1 MQGRRA
7 AQTTFCLWQT
17 FLELRSIYSKVRGRL
32 KCSIVSPLSISKSVT
47 SEWLLVS
54 TLHRVGSREV
64 CAFGLAGQEGRE
76 DFLPPPHRTRGK
88 RFLPALRSQTLVAAP
103 PGGNSEQLPG
113 TQRGGLELTEGR
125 SWAITWG
132 SGGGDIRREQAPVGP
147 TSRLLPRRIYSSP
160 YPIFSFSRHTRYF
173 PIGRNQ
179 NLKQKQN
186 QLRESRKTGGR
197 PGFGAAGCGGSQ
209 TQ

>member
-1 MQGRRA
+1 MLLGETGDSGHRNEHLLLPMQGRRA

-17 FLELRSIYSKVRGRL
+17 FLELRSIYSKVRGHL
-32 KCSIVSPLSISKSVT
+32 KCGIVSPLSISKSVT

-132 SGGGDIRREQAPVGP
+132 AGEGGVTSGGN
-147 TSRLLPRRIYSSP
+147 RLQSDPPAGCCHEEYTARL
-160 YPIFSFSRHTRYF
+160 TRYF
-173 PIGRNQ
+173 RF
-179 NLKQKQN
+179 LDT
-186 QLRESRKTGGR
+186 LDTSLLEETKT
-197 PGFGAAGCGGSQ
+197 
-209 TQ
+209 

>member
-1 MQGRRA
+1 MDLLARKEERTSSRRPIEPGASASSPPFAPKRWWQRPLVETRSNCRGPRGAGLNSRRA
-7 AQTTFCLWQT
+7 GA
-17 FLELRSIYSKVRGRL
+17 G
-32 KCSIVSPLSISKSVT
+32 PL
-47 SEWLLVS
+47 
-54 TLHRVGSREV
+54 
-64 CAFGLAGQEGRE
+64 
-76 DFLPPPHRTRGK
+76 
-88 RFLPALRSQTLVAAP
+88 
-103 PGGNSEQLPG
+103 PGGQ
-113 TQRGGLELTEGR
+113 
-125 SWAITWG
+125 
-132 SGGGDIRREQAPVGP
+132 GGGDIRREQAPVGP